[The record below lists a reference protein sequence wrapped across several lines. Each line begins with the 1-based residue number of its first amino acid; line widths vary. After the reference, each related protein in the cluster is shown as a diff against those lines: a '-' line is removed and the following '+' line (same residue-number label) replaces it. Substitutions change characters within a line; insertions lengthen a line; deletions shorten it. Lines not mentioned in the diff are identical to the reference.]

1 MDAPTWRVFFALW
14 FVFKGMPTK
23 QGNDLR
29 ERPNRSVGVNTLDD
43 AAHGTWSLLEQERY
57 VVEVLKQLRKLQG
70 EQDGGNGLG
79 QGYRGFD
86 PAGHMYMLR
95 GAGL

>member
-1 MDAPTWRVFFALW
+1 MA
-14 FVFKGMPTK
+14 KGNG
-23 QGNDLR
+23 Q
-29 ERPNRSVGVNTLDD
+29 TLDD
-43 AAHGTWSLLEQERY
+43 VAHGAWSLLEQERY
-57 VVEVLKQLRKLQG
+57 VVEVLKVLGKLQG

-86 PAGHMYMLR
+86 LAGHLVLR